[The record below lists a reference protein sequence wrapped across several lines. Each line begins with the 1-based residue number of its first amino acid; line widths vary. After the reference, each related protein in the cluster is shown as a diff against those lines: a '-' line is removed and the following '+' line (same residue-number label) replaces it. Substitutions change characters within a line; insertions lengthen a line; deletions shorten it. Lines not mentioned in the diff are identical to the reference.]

1 MVRRL
6 VARDAA
12 SGDVPEHAVTS
23 VVDACERTYAELG
36 RWLGASGSHALF
48 TRVLAQTRRGFPAIG
63 SIDVR
68 GGPEPRL
75 EHVAEAVRAH
85 GAAAVA
91 LALAAALVALLA
103 LLERLIGEDLAAR
116 LLERVITPYD
126 PAAENASDD
135 PDADASRGHETT
147 R

>member
-1 MVRRL
+1 MVHRL

-12 SGDVPEHAVTS
+12 SGDVPEHAVTT
-23 VVDACERTYAELG
+23 VVEVCERTYAELG
-36 RWLGASGSHALF
+36 RWLGSSGSHALF
-48 TRVLAQTRRGFPAIG
+48 TRVLAQTRRAYPAVG

-68 GGPEPRL
+68 GGSEPRL
-75 EHVAEAVRAH
+75 EHVAEAVRIH

-91 LALAAALVALLA
+91 HALGEALVALLA
-103 LLERLIGEDLAAR
+103 LLERLIGDDLAAR

-126 PAAENASDD
+126 LAADNASDD
-135 PDADASRGHETT
+135 PDADASRGHENT